1 MRVIIYDENNKEVMN
16 EDCKFI
22 SASFITKDSAA
33 SSYQYWDA
41 PQMDCLKG
49 YFAVRQQ
56 IKTIEHKLNAIKL
69 LKSEPAA
76 WDSLC
81 KQMDA
86 ELAKETHKTH
96 KVMEFKGDTNEMC

>member
-1 MRVIIYDENNKEVMN
+1 MKVIIYDDDNKEVMN

-22 SASFITKDSAA
+22 SASFITKNGAA
-33 SSYQYWDA
+33 SSYQCWDA

-49 YFAVRQQ
+49 YFVVRQQ
-56 IKTIEHKLNAIKL
+56 IKTIEQKLDAIKL

-86 ELAKETHKTH
+86 ELAKETNKTH
-96 KVMEFKGDTNEMC
+96 KVMEFRGDANEMC

>member
-1 MRVIIYDENNKEVMN
+1 MRVIIYDDDNKEIVN

-22 SASFITKDSAA
+22 SASFITKDGAA

-49 YFAVRQQ
+49 YFVVRQQ
-56 IKTIEHKLNAIKL
+56 IRTIEQKLDAIKL
-69 LKSEPAA
+69 LKSEPSA

-81 KQMDA
+81 KKMDA
-86 ELAKETHKTH
+86 ELAKETNKTH
-96 KVMEFKGDTNEMC
+96 KVMEFRGGANEMC

>member
-1 MRVIIYDENNKEVMN
+1 MKVIIYDDDNKEVMN

-22 SASFITKDSAA
+22 SASFITKYGAA
-33 SSYQYWDA
+33 SSYQCWDA

-49 YFAVRQQ
+49 YFVVRQQ
-56 IKTIEHKLNAIKL
+56 IKTIEQRLDAIKL
-69 LKSEPAA
+69 LKSEPSA

-86 ELAKETHKTH
+86 ELAKETNKTH
-96 KVMEFKGDTNEMC
+96 KVMEFRGSTDEMC